1 MQTVHSND
9 EEPPPLPTMSN
20 SRSAADPLTTLA
32 DQAKS
37 DRAVTT
43 RRNRTTSL
51 FPSSAGSLA
60 IAQLAHPNPNSA
72 SPIIPG
78 PVGHS
83 PALDRGSP
91 MGTSASVPNFRIGTF
106 NHLETAGKRDSQT
119 IVLSGFLQ
127 RKRDYMP
134 VSPGGGSGA
143 SGKSPNSFSAP
154 LHNGGASPVLDKD
167 KAPAAAA
174 TSQGYFP
181 SFRLKTPGSGSSRG
195 EPDLSK
201 NWKPF
206 AAVLRGSKLYLHK
219 VPSDIEKAAKSLFPT
234 GVVFTADQSSSPSAN
249 TSPTVKHSPLPPSSP
264 SPQTL
269 RLLNEWT
276 PSSKPYLVLSLSGVE
291 VHQYDNSQRS
301 FVFEIITEDGQ
312 RSLLQASSKDQ
323 LDSWT
328 DNFHRAGTEI
338 AHRRATLLAQ
348 TPLAEEPEPVVTE
361 TRQVATLA
369 PSGPVNKGSTTLFG
383 VSLWELVQ
391 REGTPLPKFVDTV
404 LTLIEARGLSEV
416 GIYRISGE
424 SKIIQSLKESLN
436 KGADPDKL
444 FEEVDVHNLTGVFK
458 LWLREMPELIPFEL
472 YYSFISADAVNSYD
486 ERLYTIRDLAWQ
498 MPQPHFN
505 LIKRLMEHL
514 DRITDNEQ
522 VNAMHAQNLA
532 LVLAP
537 TLLRPPPGPDS
548 FGLAMINLGK
558 AAKIVSSLILQS
570 AWVFGEGQEEEQEQE
585 QVQAQA
591 QTGDSDPVEKEILDA
606 ANGTSLA
613 PAVGL
618 GLDTGALAPSIEVTK
633 GDEGPEED
641 MTPLAEQA
649 LGVPPDQLIPALA
662 AGEPAAVEQADAIAR
677 PATPPPDHDAAAP
690 APAPASPESASPT
703 SDAFFDTTTS
713 PVPASIRS
721 PGGGDGQGS
730 PTPGASRPLSMMALQ
745 LDGPKLPEQGLM
757 SPMDEGV
764 FAQFGVQEGSPG
776 SGEVPKNEAEDKEGS
791 NMMETG
797 KSE

>member
-1 MQTVHSND
+1 
-9 EEPPPLPTMSN
+9 MSN

-32 DQAKS
+32 DQAKT

-51 FPSSAGSLA
+51 FPSSSGSLA
-60 IAQLAHPNPNSA
+60 IAQLTHPNPNNA

-78 PVGHS
+78 SIDNS
-83 PALDRGSP
+83 PILERGSP
-91 MGTSASVPNFRIGTF
+91 MATSASVPNFRIGTF
-106 NHLETAGKRDSQT
+106 NGASRSPDPAASKRDSQT
-119 IVLSGFLQ
+119 IVLQGFLQ

-134 VSPGGGSGA
+134 VSPGASGS
-143 SGKSPNSFSAP
+143 SGKSPSSFSAP
-154 LHNGGASPVLDKD
+154 LHNGDRSPAAE
-167 KAPAAAA
+167 KAPAAGSA
-174 TSQGYFP
+174 SQGYFP
-181 SFRLKTPGSGSSRG
+181 SFRLKAPGSGGSRG

-234 GVVFTADQSSSPSAN
+234 GLVFSADN
-249 TSPTVKHSPLPPSSP
+249 THSPATGTSSTTTKNSLLPQSSP

-269 RLLNEWT
+269 KLLNEWT
-276 PSSKPYLVLSLSGVE
+276 PTSKPYLVLSLSEVE
-291 VHQYDNSQRS
+291 VHHYDNSQRS
-301 FVFEIITEDGQ
+301 FVFELTTEDGQ

-348 TPLAEEPEPVVTE
+348 TPLAEEPEPVVHE
-361 TRQVATLA
+361 AKPVATLA

-383 VSLWELVQ
+383 VSLWEIIQ
-391 REGTPLPKFVDTV
+391 REGTPLPRFVDAV
-404 LTLIEARGLSEV
+404 LSAVEGRGLSEV

-424 SKIIQSLKESLN
+424 SKIIQSLKEALN
-436 KGADPDKL
+436 KGAEPGRL
-444 FEEVDVHNLTGVFK
+444 FEGVDVHNLTGVFK

-472 YYSFISADAVNSYD
+472 YHSFISADAINSYD
-486 ERLYTIRDLAWQ
+486 DRLYSIRDLVWQ
-498 MPQPHFN
+498 MPEPHFN
-505 LIKRLMEHL
+505 LTKRLMEHL

-558 AAKIVSSLILQS
+558 AAKVVSSLILQS
-570 AWVFGEGQEEEQEQE
+570 AWVFGDGQEEEQGEAVVE
-585 QVQAQA
+585 EHGGEGEGQV
-591 QTGDSDPVEKEILDA
+591 DEVEREIVEA
-606 ANGTSLA
+606 ANGAGQA

-618 GLDTGALAPSIEVTK
+618 GLQTGALAPSDEVTK
-633 GDEGPEED
+633 DDVVAEED
-641 MTPLAEQA
+641 RTPLAGYA
-649 LGVPPDQLIPALA
+649 PDKAVPPEELIPALA
-662 AGEPAAVEQADAIAR
+662 VGEPAAVEEAEVIER
-677 PATPPPDHDAAAP
+677 PATPDATATAP
-690 APAPASPESASPT
+690 APTSPDDSSSPS
-703 SDAFFDTTTS
+703 SDTFFDTTTFPV
-713 PVPASIRS
+713 PVPAATRL
-721 PGGGDGQGS
+721 PAGGEGNGS
-730 PTPGASRPLSMMALQ
+730 PTLGAGRPLSMMALQ
-745 LDGPKLPEQGLM
+745 LDGLALPEQGPM

-764 FAQFGVQEGSPG
+764 FATFGTGEREGEG
-776 SGEVPKNEAEDKEGS
+776 KEG
-791 NMMETG
+791 E
-797 KSE
+797 EERE